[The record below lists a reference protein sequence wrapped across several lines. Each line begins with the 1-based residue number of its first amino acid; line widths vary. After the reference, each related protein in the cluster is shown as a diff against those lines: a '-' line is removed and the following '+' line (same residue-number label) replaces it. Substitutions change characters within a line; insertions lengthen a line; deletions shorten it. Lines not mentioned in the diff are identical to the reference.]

1 MNTLSSTQQCDDT
14 LASDDASLFGPENVI
29 YAYTRVQAIADGV
42 LIDVSEAAREV
53 GFRFPVA
60 LTARVWADCVAWEAE
75 DSARQIHQDLS
86 GRLWDV
92 LWMASWAIRS
102 QRGAGDSACRL
113 PYQLYVVPRD
123 GKSRRAGKVEL
134 HVHIGPGDAGEPVLT
149 IMLPWED

>member
-14 LASDDASLFGPENVI
+14 LAGDDASLFSPENVI
-29 YAYTRVQAIADGV
+29 FAYTRAQAIADGV
-42 LIDVSEAAREV
+42 LIDVSEAAREA

-60 LTARVWADCVAWEAE
+60 LTAQVWADCVAWEPE

-92 LWMASWAIRS
+92 LWMASCAIRV
-102 QRGAGDSACRL
+102 QRGGDSPCRL

-123 GKSRRAGKVEL
+123 GKSLRAGKVEL

>member
-1 MNTLSSTQQCDDT
+1 MNTLSSTNQGDDT
-14 LASDDASLFGPENVI
+14 LAGDDASLFGPENVI
-29 YAYTRVQAIADGV
+29 FAYTRAQAIADGV
-42 LIDVSEAAREV
+42 LIDVSEAAREA

-60 LTARVWADCVAWEAE
+60 LTAQVWADCVAWEPE

-92 LWMASWAIRS
+92 LWMASWSIRI
-102 QRGAGDSACRL
+102 QRGGDSPCRL
-113 PYQLYVVPRD
+113 PYRLYVVPRD
-123 GKSRRAGKVEL
+123 GKSLEAREMEL